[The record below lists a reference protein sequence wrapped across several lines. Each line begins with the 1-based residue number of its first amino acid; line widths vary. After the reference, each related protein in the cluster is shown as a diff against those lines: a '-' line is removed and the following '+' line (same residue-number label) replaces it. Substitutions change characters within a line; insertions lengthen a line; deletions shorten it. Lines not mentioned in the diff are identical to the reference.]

1 MDNKKDD
8 KYYINKIIENINSII
23 TYTKELTYKELLNS
37 QIVIDATM
45 FRLVQLVENINH
57 ISKEYK
63 LLHSNIEWGN
73 IIGFRNGFIFF
84 ILSPNIDYILVGRNL
99 QVFLLIGLYLNKIC
113 GIIN

>member
-8 KYYINKIIENINSII
+8 KYYIIKVIENINLII
-23 TYTKELTYKELLNS
+23 TYTKELTYKELLNR

-73 IIGFRNGFIFF
+73 IIGFRNGIVH
-84 ILSPNIDYILVGRNL
+84 DYGKTDYSIVYEIVSRDIYELKKELEKELKSV
-99 QVFLLIGLYLNKIC
+99 
-113 GIIN
+113 